1 MSLSRRAFLHLVSGA
16 AALAAAPCFS
26 WAQIYPT
33 RLVRL
38 IVPATAGG
46 PGDFV
51 GRLIASK
58 LSEVLGKQ
66 VVVENIPTGGGNV
79 ALGMVAKAPP
89 DGYTLLVMST
99 AFVINPGL
107 YAKFPYD
114 PIKDF
119 APVALV
125 AASPNAV
132 TVHPSLPASTIK
144 ELVALV
150 KANPGKYSYAS
161 AGAGQSGHLAGEL
174 FKLRFGLD
182 LVHVPFNGGAGAMT
196 ATIGGHTQVA
206 FNALPAAGPN
216 IKDGKLRALAVTSSR
231 RAPEFPDVPTL
242 AEAGAP
248 DQESMFLQGI
258 VAPAGTPKQIVDLL
272 NREVLWVL
280 AMPDVVERLATIGF
294 YVSTNSPEEFSVLIK
309 SEIAKW
315 SKVIRE
321 AGIEQIQ

>member
-1 MSLSRRAFLHLVSGA
+1 
-16 AALAAAPCFS
+16 
-26 WAQIYPT
+26 
-33 RLVRL
+33 
-38 IVPATAGG
+38 
-46 PGDFV
+46 
-51 GRLIASK
+51 
-58 LSEVLGKQ
+58 
-66 VVVENIPTGGGNV
+66 
-79 ALGMVAKAPP
+79 
-89 DGYTLLVMST
+89 
-99 AFVINPGL
+99 
-107 YAKFPYD
+107 YD

-119 APVALV
+119 APVTLV

-132 TVHPSLPASTIK
+132 TVHPSVPARTIK
-144 ELVALV
+144 ELIALV

-196 ATIGGHTQVA
+196 ARIGGHTQMA

-248 DQESMFLQGI
+248 DQESLFLQGI
-258 VAPAGTPKQIVDLL
+258 VAPAGTSKQTIDLL
-272 NREVLWVL
+272 NREIISLL
-280 AMPDVVERLATIGF
+280 AKPDVAERLATIGF
-294 YVSTNSPEEFSVLIK
+294 YVSTSSPEDFAALIK
-309 SEIAKW
+309 SEITKW
-315 SKVIRE
+315 STVVRE